1 MPLHQNQAPGTS
13 KGCSSQNWDFWS
25 QQQGKWQIFCDQKS
39 SPYTLPAVTVDL
51 QPKPT
56 KKGRRS
62 AQILKKIQFQMGK
75 KCSRSQSERGS
86 KNESHLM
93 RFRIHGLILQRKTL
107 LQLAVLMQGK
117 SYLYFSRSLSVVLS
131 SQVTE
136 EQQSLLYLSR
146 GSGPSFSL

>member
-1 MPLHQNQAPGTS
+1 
-13 KGCSSQNWDFWS
+13 
-25 QQQGKWQIFCDQKS
+25 
-39 SPYTLPAVTVDL
+39 
-51 QPKPT
+51 
-56 KKGRRS
+56 
-62 AQILKKIQFQMGK
+62 
-75 KCSRSQSERGS
+75 
-86 KNESHLM
+86 M

-146 GSGPSFSL
+146 GSGPSFPL